1 MMGILKN
8 ILTLVLIIIVA
19 SCGQR
24 SRGAQSAFPL
34 DKQLNE
40 KEDSLAAIEQMLEQ
54 EDSSAAIENAAI
66 AALRTISADDLLALR
81 PVHSLESDSDNV
93 VRILATPDK
102 GLRLANR
109 FMRMHYASDGTP
121 DNELVW
127 VDAVQRMFA
136 QYCEKNNCAEE
147 QAWKDF
153 MDGID
158 FLACGTQPEIN
169 RYCYVT
175 ASVEYYRAL
184 AANKALID
192 VVKDHRLKA
201 LLLEE
206 YRTWNELNGYRQSAF
221 VHIRMAGQHYSAL
234 PMDFEGN
241 YAAQAI
247 LRKENLAL
255 EREILLNGKPY
266 ELQHEVVTTAIWQ
279 DYLTNRL
286 FYHPDVVYETD
297 TESEVAQRIVR
308 GLDESVAKWL
318 AARHEITRYLTEP
331 KATYYDNMTADYHW
345 VITNEAEMVPEGYD

>member
-1 MMGILKN
+1 MKIFG
-8 ILTLVLIIIVA
+8 IIVLSA
-19 SCGQR
+19 LILVSCGQR
-24 SRGAQSAFPL
+24 AGKTTSLCVSEPFFHAEGQIDSMAAIVKML
-34 DKQLNE
+34 D
-40 KEDSLAAIEQMLEQ
+40 KEDSTAIV
-54 EDSSAAIENAAI
+54 ENAVIKSKSIITAQ
-66 AALRTISADDLLALR
+66 DLLSLR
-81 PVHSLESDSDNV
+81 PVHSLESDSDNI

-109 FMRMHYASDGTP
+109 FMRMHYASGGTP

-136 QYCEKNNCAEE
+136 QYCKKNNCAEE

-184 AANKALID
+184 AANKVLID

-234 PMDFEGN
+234 PMNFEGN

-247 LRKENLAL
+247 LRKENMAL
-255 EREILLNGKPY
+255 EREILMNGKPY

-279 DYLTNRL
+279 DYLSNRL
-286 FYHPDVVYETD
+286 SYNPDAVYEKD
-297 TESEVAQRIVR
+297 TEPEVAQRIAR
-308 GLDESVAKWL
+308 GLDESVTKWL

-345 VITNEAEMVPEGYD
+345 VITNEAEVVPEGYD